1 MATTTLLEGLR
12 NETWHV
18 RRTRGIALRLLAVTL
33 GIAAANPLAAQAPT
47 FFDVSAS
54 PATVARRARAAAD
67 LSATLTTTLQRTRG
81 KGTWGVLVV
90 SLTNGD
96 TLFGHNAD
104 RQLLPASTMKLYTSA
119 LALDHFGPE
128 GRFETQI
135 LRTGTL
141 GSDGVLTGDLVL
153 RGAGDP
159 TFSGLSADRY
169 SLSPMATLARSV
181 AATGI
186 TRVTGAI
193 LGDASGYDDSKVPD
207 GWRRR
212 YLYAS
217 YAARVSALS
226 FNENQVTV
234 LVRPDG
240 KRAAVG
246 FNPPILGIELTNK
259 VTIVAG
265 SRSARVR
272 VAQDSVAGKVTVS
285 GWIGS
290 KSIDRGYKLVVDNPE
305 LFAVGALKAAL
316 AAEGVRVDGPIRIG
330 ETKDSLT
337 TVASLPSPP
346 LQEMISQMN
355 GESNNHFAELLF
367 RNVAIAVGARGSATS
382 ANSLLGRFL
391 TDKVHVGANAVF
403 AADGSGLSTLD
414 RVTPRSMVQLLDYAK
429 KASWGT
435 VLEQSLPIAGRTET
449 LARRM
454 RRTEAAGN
462 LRAKTGTTNDVA
474 SLGGYVT
481 ASNGENLVFSIIYNG
496 ADRWRARDAI
506 DRIGVTLAT
515 FTR

>member
-1 MATTTLLEGLR
+1 MAKADFPQGL
-12 NETWHV
+12 TGSPT
-18 RRTRGIALRLLAVTL
+18 RRARLFLALAGL
-33 GIAAANPLAAQAPT
+33 AAASPVSPQGRT

-54 PATVARRARAAAD
+54 PAALARRDATAAD
-67 LSATLTTTLQRTRG
+67 LSATLRSTLQRTKG
-81 KGTWGVLVV
+81 KGTWGVMVV

-96 TLFGHNAD
+96 TLFDYNAD
-104 RQLLPASTMKLYTSA
+104 RQLLPASTMKLFTSA

-128 GRFETQI
+128 GRFETQL

-141 GSDGVLTGDLVL
+141 ADGVVTGDLVL

-159 TFSGLSADRY
+159 TFSALSADRY
-169 SLSPMATLARSV
+169 SLSPMTTLAKAV

-186 TRVTGAI
+186 TRVTGALI
-193 LGDASGYDDSKVPD
+193 GDASGFDDSKVPD
-207 GWRRR
+207 GWLHR

-234 LVRPDG
+234 IVRPDG
-240 KRAAVG
+240 KRAAIG

-259 VTIVAG
+259 VTVVAG

-272 VAQDSVAGKVTVS
+272 VAQDSVVGKVTVS

-290 KSIDRGYKLVVDNPE
+290 RSADRGYKLVVDNPE

-316 AAEGVRVDGPIRIG
+316 LAEGVRVDGPIRIG
-330 ETKDSLT
+330 EASDSLAP
-337 TVASLPSPP
+337 VASLPSPP
-346 LQEMISQMN
+346 LEQIITQMN

-367 RNVAIAVGARGSATS
+367 RNVARAMGVPGSATS
-382 ANSLLGRFL
+382 ANSLLTRFL
-391 TDKVHVGANAVF
+391 TEKVHVSANSVF

-414 RVTPRSMVQLLDYAK
+414 RVTPRSMVQLLGYAK
-429 KASWGT
+429 NASWGQ

-454 RRTEAAGN
+454 RRTAATGN

-481 ASNGENLVFSIIYNG
+481 ASNGEDLVFSIIYNG
-496 ADRWRARDAI
+496 TDRWRARDAI
-506 DRIGVTLAT
+506 DRMGVTLAT
-515 FTR
+515 FSR

>member
-1 MATTTLLEGLR
+1 MATTDFSEG
-12 NETWHV
+12 V
-18 RRTRGIALRLLAVTL
+18 RRGTWDVGRARIRAIRVFVVAVAFARTL
-33 GIAAANPLAAQAPT
+33 PAQAPSH
-47 FFDVSAS
+47 FDLKAS
-54 PATVARRARAAAD
+54 PAAMARRAKAEAD
-67 LSATLTTTLQRTRG
+67 LSATLTSTLQRTRG
-81 KGTWGVLVV
+81 KGTWGVMVV

-119 LALDHFGPE
+119 LALDHLGPD
-128 GRFETQI
+128 GRFETQ
-135 LRTGTL
+135 LLHTGTL
-141 GSDGVLTGDLVL
+141 GPDGVLHGDLIL

-159 TFSGLSADRY
+159 TFSGLSVDRY
-169 SLSPMATLARSV
+169 SLSPMATLAKSV
-181 AATGI
+181 AAAGI

-193 LGDASGYDDSKVPD
+193 IGDGSGYKDSKVPD
-207 GWRRR
+207 GWKRR

-226 FNENQVTV
+226 FNENQVTII
-234 LVRPDG
+234 VRPDG
-240 KRAAVG
+240 KKAVVG
-246 FNPPILGIELTNK
+246 FNPPITGIELTNK

-272 VAQDSVAGKVTVS
+272 VTQDSTAGRVTVS
-285 GWIGS
+285 GWIGA
-290 KSIDRGYKLVVDNPE
+290 KSGDRGYKLVVDNPE
-305 LFAVGALKAAL
+305 LFAVGAMKAAL
-316 AAEGVRVDGPIRIG
+316 MAAGVRVDGPIKIG
-330 ETKDSLT
+330 DAPDSLSV
-337 TVASLPSPP
+337 VASLPSPP
-346 LQEMISQMN
+346 LQQMLSEMN
-355 GESNNHFAELLF
+355 GESNNHYAELIF
-367 RNVAIAVGARGSATS
+367 RNVARAAGTPGSAEA

-391 TDKVHVGANAVF
+391 LEKANVPANAVF

-429 KASWGT
+429 RAPWGS

-481 ASNGENLVFSIIYNG
+481 ASNGENLAFAIIYNG
-496 ADRWRARDAI
+496 TDRYRARAAI
-506 DRIGVTLAT
+506 DQIGVTLAT
-515 FTR
+515 FSR

>member
-1 MATTTLLEGLR
+1 MSSARGRAARCAAVLL
-12 NETWHV
+12 TIV
-18 RRTRGIALRLLAVTL
+18 
-33 GIAAANPLAAQAPT
+33 AAGPAPAQSRT
-47 FFDVSAS
+47 FFDVAAS
-54 PATVARRARAAAD
+54 PAAMARRARAAAD
-67 LSATLTTTLQRTRG
+67 LSATLTSTLLRTKG
-81 KGTWGVLVV
+81 KGTWGVMVV

-104 RQLLPASTMKLYTSA
+104 RQLLPASTMKLFTSA
-119 LALDHFGPE
+119 LALDHFGPD
-128 GRFETQI
+128 GRFETR
-135 LRTGTL
+135 LLHTG
-141 GSDGVLTGDLVL
+141 SISADGVIQGNLIL

-159 TFSGLSADRY
+159 TFGGLAADRH
-169 SLSPMATLARSV
+169 SISPMKTLARSV
-181 AATGI
+181 AAAGI
-186 TRVTGAI
+186 TRVTGSLI
-193 LGDASGYDDSKVPD
+193 GDASGYDDSKVPD

-226 FNENQVTV
+226 FNENQVTII
-234 LVRPDG
+234 VRANG
-240 KRAAVG
+240 KKATVG
-246 FNPPILGIELTNK
+246 FNPPILGVELTNR
-259 VTIVAG
+259 VTVVAG

-290 KSIDRGYKLVVDNPE
+290 RSADRGYKLVVDNPE

-316 AAEGVRVDGPIRIG
+316 AAEGVRVDGAIRIG
-330 ETKDSLT
+330 QVRDSLP

-367 RNVAIAVGARGSATS
+367 RNVALAVGARGSATS
-382 ANSLLGRFL
+382 ANSLLDRFL
-391 TDKVHVGANAVF
+391 TEKVHVSANSVF

-429 KASWGT
+429 KASWGS
-435 VLEQSLPIAGRTET
+435 VLEQSLPVAGRTET

-454 RRTEAAGN
+454 RRTVAAGN

-481 ASNGENLVFSIIYNG
+481 ASNGEDLVFSIIYNG
-496 ADRWRARDAI
+496 TDRWRARDAI

>member
-1 MATTTLLEGLR
+1 MATTALSEGLS
-12 NETWHV
+12 NERRHV
-18 RRTRGIALRLLAVTL
+18 RRSRNSATRLLAFAL
-33 GIAAANPLAAQAPT
+33 GLAATPLPAQTKPYYDFT
-47 FFDVSAS
+47 VS
-54 PATVARRARAAAD
+54 PAALTRRDRAAAD
-67 LSATLTTTLQRTRG
+67 LTATLTTTLQRTRG
-81 KGTWGVLVV
+81 KGTWGVMVV

-119 LALDHFGPE
+119 LALDQFGPD
-128 GRFETQI
+128 GRFETQ
-135 LRTGTL
+135 LLHTGTL
-141 GSDGVLTGDLVL
+141 GPDGVLNGDLIL

-159 TFSGLSADRY
+159 TFGGMSSDRY
-169 SLSPMATLARSV
+169 TPSPMTTLARSV
-181 AATGI
+181 VAAGVM
-186 TRVTGAI
+186 RVTGSI
-193 LGDASGYDDSKVPD
+193 IGDASGYDDSKVPD

-234 LVRPDG
+234 IVRPDG
-240 KRAAVG
+240 NKAQVG

-265 SRSARVR
+265 SRGARVR

-290 KSIDRGYKLVVDNPE
+290 RSTDRGYKLVVDNPE

-316 AAEGVRVDGPIRIG
+316 LANGVKVDGPIKIG
-330 ETKDSLT
+330 DAPDSLL

-346 LQEMISQMN
+346 LQEMISLMN
-355 GESNNHFAELLF
+355 GESNNHYAELLF
-367 RNVAIAVGARGSATS
+367 RNVASAGGGRGSATS

-391 TDKVHVGANAVF
+391 TEKVRVGANAVF

-429 KASWGT
+429 RAPWGA

-481 ASNGENLVFSIIYNG
+481 ASNGENLAFAIIYNG
-496 ADRWRARDAI
+496 TDRYRAREAI
-506 DRIGVTLAT
+506 DKIGVTLAT